1 MARLP
6 RVRWPACACT
16 HSMHVAEPSC
26 AAWFASLPEQSAAT
40 TAHRSSVLDPSF
52 VWHLGRFDIVFSW
65 GVLHHTGQM
74 HRALANLAPVVRP
87 DGMLMVTLCQGGGK
101 CVLLPAIPRAKAQP
115 IAFPGCLGYIALTPC
130 SESLHPPQ
138 PAAALA

>member
-1 MARLP
+1 
-6 RVRWPACACT
+6 
-16 HSMHVAEPSC
+16 MHVAEPSYC

-87 DGMLMVTLCQGGGK
+87 DGMLMVTLYQGGGK
-101 CVLLPAIPRAKAQP
+101 CVLLPAIPRRSLSPSPAAS
-115 IAFPGCLGYIALTPC
+115 AIALAPY
-130 SESLHPPQ
+130 SESLHSPQ
-138 PAAALA
+138 PATALA